1 METKKQSYI
10 KYIVIQAGGKGTRLG
25 HFTRNKPKG
34 LVPVNNT
41 PVIFHLFKKFPDKKF
56 IIIGDYKH
64 DVLENYLEAFA
75 DIKYI
80 TVRSY
85 GSGTCAGIREAVEY
99 IPGGESFMLIWSDLI
114 LAPDTNIEIL
124 ANENYIG
131 ISKDFECRWSF
142 INGIFEESPSKENG
156 VAGLFV
162 FTEKA
167 RLDRTPESGEFVR
180 FLKDEYF
187 KFKVFNLHG
196 TKEVGTIAGIETAR
210 EHGALRCR
218 NFNKIEITEQEVTKL
233 PLDDLGRQLARRE
246 IAWYK
251 ETHRRGFRQT
261 PEIVS
266 FQPLVMRRI
275 TGQTVFQT
283 GLDDAQKK
291 HVIDNIVYS
300 LKELHGLYV
309 TDADCFSLKEAYYA
323 KTLKRIDKAR
333 YLIPFADKEEI
344 IINERKCKNIYFYR
358 DKFRAL
364 TQKLFRTEKF
374 TLIHGDCTFS
384 NTMIDGG
391 GNIVFIDPRGYFGF
405 TELYGDPVYDWAK
418 VYYSINGDYDQFNNG
433 NFALAINRNSVSLD
447 IASNGWQHLTGY
459 YLDKIKEYPASDI
472 RLIHAIIWLSL
483 TTYAWEDYDS
493 VCGAFYN
500 GLMLLDE
507 FLRHEDEAGDVNK
520 T

>member
-1 METKKQSYI
+1 METKKQSRI

-25 HFTRNKPKG
+25 SLTRNKPKC
-34 LVPVNNT
+34 LVPINNV
-41 PVIFHLFKKFPDKKF
+41 PIIFHLFKKFPDRRF
-56 IIIGDYKH
+56 IIIGDYRH

-80 TVRSY
+80 TVRSF
-85 GSGTCAGIREAVEY
+85 GSGTCAGIRKAARY
-99 IPGGESFMLIWSDLI
+99 IPDNESFMLIWSDLI
-114 LAPDTNIEIL
+114 LAPDIEIDRL

-142 INGIFEESPSKENG
+142 INGVFEETSSTENG

-162 FTEKA
+162 FAEKT
-167 RLDRTPESGEFVR
+167 RLAHTPDSGEFVQ
-180 FLKDEYF
+180 FLKDGDF
-187 KFKVFNLHG
+187 KFKVVNLYG
-196 TKEVGTIAGIETAR
+196 TKEAGTIAEIESAG

-218 NFNKIEITEQEVTKL
+218 NFNKIEITEQTVTKF
-233 PLDDLGRQLARRE
+233 PLDGLGRQLARRE
-246 IAWYK
+246 ISWYK
-251 ETHRRGFRQT
+251 KAAKHGFRRT

-266 FQPLVMRRI
+266 FKPLVMRRI
-275 TGQTVFQT
+275 NGQTVFQA
-283 GLDDAQKK
+283 GLDDVQKK
-291 HVIDNIVYS
+291 RAVDSIVSS

-309 TDADCFSLKEAYYA
+309 TASDCFSLKEAYYA
-323 KTLKRIDKAR
+323 KTLKRIDRVR

-344 IINERKCKNIYFYR
+344 IINGKKCKNIYFFK

-364 TQKLFRTEKF
+364 TQKLFHVAKF

-405 TELYGDPVYDWAK
+405 TELYGDPAYDWAK
-418 VYYSINGDYDQFNNG
+418 VYYSLNGDYDQFNNG
-433 NFALAINRNSVSLD
+433 NFSLAISKDSVSLD
-447 IASNGWQHLTGY
+447 IASNGWRHLTGY
-459 YLDKIKEYPASDI
+459 YLDKIKEYPVDDI

-500 GLMLLDE
+500 GLTLLDE
-507 FLRHEDEAGDVNK
+507 FLRQEDVNK